1 MNEALIRK
9 IADRVVDGHDTEWG
23 MDIEHFDWVP
33 GVGLFGIWE
42 AYVKTKD
49 QKYLEFLKAWADR
62 HLEEA
67 YQQKTVNSTAP
78 LLTVL
83 LTYTETKNER
93 YLNVCCDLADYVLN
107 DAPRTVDGGLEHTV
121 TEPVPGFSDQCWAD
135 TLFMVCIFLTKLG
148 KITGEQKYVDFAVN
162 QLKIHHRLLTDGKG
176 LYFHGYNG
184 AKKDH
189 MSGIR
194 WARANAWII
203 FSTMMILNDAGDF
216 EGRSDIEKMVAAH
229 VEALARVQQPDGGF
243 CTILD
248 DDTSYVE
255 ISATAGII
263 AGVKMAVGAGLADK
277 RYMAVYE
284 KGITAVENAVLEDG
298 TVDMVSGGTP
308 VMPDAQAYKDIPII
322 PALYGQGLA
331 IAAL

>member
-9 IADRVVDGHDTEWG
+9 IADRMVEVHDTEWG

-42 AYVKTKD
+42 AYQKTKD
-49 QKYLEFLKAWADR
+49 AKYLEFLKAWTDR

-83 LTYTETKNER
+83 LTYTETKTAR
-93 YLNVCCDLADYVLN
+93 YLEVCRDLAEYVIN
-107 DAPRTVDGGLEHTV
+107 EAPRTVDGGLEHTV

-135 TLFMVCIFLTKLG
+135 TLFMVCIFLAKLG
-148 KITGEQKYVDFAVN
+148 KLTGEQKYVAFATE
-162 QLKIHHRLLTDGKG
+162 QLKIHHKLLTDGKG

-203 FSTMMILNDAGDF
+203 FSTMTILNDAGAF
-216 EGRSDIEKMVAAH
+216 EGRAEIEQLVAAH
-229 VEALARVQQPDGGF
+229 VAALAKVQQPGGGF

-248 DDTSYVE
+248 DSTAYVE

-263 AGVKMAVGAGLADK
+263 AGVKLAVEAGLADAA
-277 RYMAVYE
+277 YMEVYE
-284 KGITAVENAVLEDG
+284 KGKKAVEAAVLADG

-308 VMPDAQAYKDIPII
+308 VMPDAQAYKDIVII